1 MQVLVFAGAARRL
14 QAAIVVFLM
23 PGLIYGGCGFPHS
36 HMVANKMDRAADD
49 AVVLGIDAGGTHT
62 DAVLC
67 AGGKILGCGKVATE
81 QDNLP
86 HCIANVLDE
95 LVRDCGQ
102 DALGKV
108 QRVTLG
114 TTLLVNACVQDKLDK
129 VGLVLSAGPGLN
141 PMRFAMGNY
150 VCVVPGGL
158 DHRGV
163 EVTPLQLQKLAGE
176 LAKWKKAGVGA
187 LACAGKFSPRN
198 PAHELAMAEECARV
212 FPQDAMTLGHRL
224 GGELNFPRRIAS
236 AYYNSASL
244 RLHNA
249 FLDAVLDTLQHK
261 GCTAPVFLLRADGGS
276 MPCAASRL
284 FPVHSLLS
292 GPAASVMGVM
302 ALQKGLEDQCTL
314 LLDMG
319 GTTTDLAVFVDGS
332 PVMDQDGMKLGGR
345 RTLVRSL
352 ATVSIG
358 IGGDSVLRAVNGSV
372 QVGPDRMGPAAAF
385 GGKMATLL
393 DALNIL
399 NSEGGGDETA
409 GSLEQSR
416 QSLQSLADELGKS
429 LPEASA
435 MAWEA
440 AAEAIGSAI
449 KSLVADINERPIY
462 TLRELKAH
470 EDARPCRVAL
480 TGGPALC
487 VRHHLE
493 RALSLPVCPVP
504 QADVANAAGAALTR
518 PSARLEVYAGTEKG
532 TLLAPAFD
540 ITEKLPRNASLEYV
554 KDRSLALLKE
564 KLAQEGIGDLP
575 LQITSADLFA
585 TLTDSGYG
593 SRDMRVVCQTVPGL
607 AARLYQD

>member
-1 MQVLVFAGAARRL
+1 MTGTR
-14 QAAIVVFLM
+14 
-23 PGLIYGGCGFPHS
+23 
-36 HMVANKMDRAADD
+36 MDKAAD
-49 AVVLGIDAGGTHT
+49 AGIVLGIDAGGTHT

-67 AGGKILGCGKVATE
+67 EGGRILGTGKVATE

-86 HCIANVLDE
+86 HCIANVLDD
-95 LVRDCGQ
+95 LARDCGQ
-102 DALGKV
+102 DAIRKV

-114 TTLLVNACVQDKLDK
+114 TTLLVNACVQHKLDR
-129 VGLVLSAGPGLN
+129 VGLVLSAGPGLS
-141 PMRFAMGNY
+141 PLRFAMGDH

-163 EVTPLQLQKLAGE
+163 EVDPLKIADLRGGLQS
-176 LAKWKKAGVGA
+176 WKKEGINA
-187 LACAGKFSPRN
+187 LACVGKFSPRN
-198 PAHELAMAEECARV
+198 PAHELAMAAECAKV
-212 FPQDAMTLGHRL
+212 LPDAGMTLGHRL
-224 GGELNFPRRIAS
+224 SGELNFPRRIAS

-276 MPCAASRL
+276 MPCAASRQ

-302 ALQKGLEDQCTL
+302 ALQEGLEEQCTL

-358 IGGDSVLRAVNGSV
+358 IGGDSVLRVSGGAV
-372 QVGPDRMGPAAAF
+372 QAGPDREGPAAAF
-385 GGKMATLL
+385 GGKRAALL

-399 NSEGGGDETA
+399 NEEGEDETA
-409 GSLEQSR
+409 GSLAASR
-416 QSLQSLADELGKS
+416 ESMKAMADELGKTV
-429 LPEASA
+429 PEAAA
-435 MAWEA
+435 MAWNA
-440 AAEAIGSAI
+440 AAKAIQSAI
-449 KSLVADINERPIY
+449 QGLVAEINMRPIY
-462 TLRELKAH
+462 TLKELKEH
-470 EDARPCRVAL
+470 VDARPLCVAL
-480 TGGPALC
+480 TGGPAYC

-493 RALSLPVCPVP
+493 EALKLPVIPVP
-504 QADVANAAGAALTR
+504 CADVANAAGAALTR

-532 TLLAPAFD
+532 TLLAPALD
-540 ITEKLPRNASLEYV
+540 IAEKLPRNASLQYV
-554 KDRSLALLKE
+554 KERTLALLEE
-564 KLAQEGIGDLP
+564 KLATDGITDCP
-575 LQITSADLFA
+575 LQVTSADLFA

-593 SRDMRVVCQTVPGL
+593 SRDMRVTCQTVPGL
-607 AARLYQD
+607 TARIAMS